1 MKQKRLVLLILTVAL
16 LVPQL
21 LACRKSTAP
30 THSDAYYSFTDD
42 TGVTVTLAKKPL
54 RVAVLF
60 SSFAD
65 IWLSAGGQVDIT
77 VGESVER
84 GFASSNAVLVD
95 AGAGKTVN
103 TELLIASAPD
113 FVLCSADVE
122 KQVRAASLLN
132 KNGIPAAC
140 MRVESF
146 DDYLRVL
153 KICTDITADKAA
165 YQRNGIAVKER
176 IQALLSALP
185 VTDPAPDILFVRVGA
200 SAIKAKT
207 AEHHFAAAMLAEIGT
222 HNIADDAPILLDGL
236 NDEVILQKD
245 PTFAFV
251 SIMGDEA
258 SAKETVANSRVWQ
271 SLSAVQ
277 EGRCIYLPKELF
289 QYKPNAR
296 WDEAYRYLIEILYET
311 KHT

>member
-200 SAIKAKT
+200 SAIKEKT
-207 AEHHFAAAMLAEIGT
+207 AEHHFAAAMLEEIGT
-222 HNIADDAPILLDGL
+222 HNIEDDAPILLDGL

-296 WDEAYRYLIEILYET
+296 WDEAYRYLIDILYET
-311 KHT
+311 EHI

>member
-1 MKQKRLVLLILTVAL
+1 MKRKSLPLLLLTLAL
-16 LVPQL
+16 LLPTL
-21 LACRKSTAP
+21 LACQSGGVQSNP
-30 THSDAYYSFTDD
+30 DAYYSFTDD
-42 TGVTVTLAKKPL
+42 TGVTVTLAKKPV

-65 IWLSAGGQVDIT
+65 IWLSAGGQIDIT

-84 GFASSNAVLVD
+84 GFASADAVLVD

-103 TELLIASAPD
+103 TELLVAAKPD

-132 KNGIPAAC
+132 KSGIPAAC

-146 DDYLRVL
+146 EDYLRVL
-153 KICTDITADKAA
+153 KICTDITADAEA
-165 YQRNGIAVKER
+165 YRKNGTEVKER
-176 IQALLSALP
+176 IRDMLSSLP
-185 VTDPAPDILFVRVGA
+185 DTASAPDILFVRVGA

-207 AEHHFAAAMLAEIGT
+207 AEHHFAAAMLAELGT

-251 SIMGDEA
+251 SIMGDESA
-258 SAKETVANSRVWQ
+258 AKETIENSRVWQ
-271 SLSAVQ
+271 SLSAVAQ
-277 EGRCIYLPKELF
+277 GRCIYLPKELF

-311 KHT
+311 EHI